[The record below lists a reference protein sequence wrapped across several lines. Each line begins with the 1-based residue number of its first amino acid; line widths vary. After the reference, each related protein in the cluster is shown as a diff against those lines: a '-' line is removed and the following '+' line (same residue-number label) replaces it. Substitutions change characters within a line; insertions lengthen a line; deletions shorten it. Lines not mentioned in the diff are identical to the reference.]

1 MKLSRHWFEMS
12 RQEGVSCDSCSKRN
26 FRGRRYKCLVCYDY
40 DLCSSCYEAG
50 AVTPHHTTNHP
61 MQCILTR
68 SDFELY
74 YGGESLTVDQPQSFT
89 CPHCGRMGLTETTL
103 QEHVTLDHTDTSAEV
118 VCPVCASLPGGDPN
132 LMTDDLSGHLNLEH
146 RSGPRD
152 LISFLDEPA
161 SLRHSGVRRGPHA
174 SRGVGPR
181 PRRCNMHFST
191 GGLSS
196 ISPSTRDTA
205 DPIAELLSQLSG
217 VRRSTA
223 STSAQ
228 SSTPSQLQQLQIQL
242 QLERQQVR
250 AARQQLE
257 RLPRRQA
264 QASTSNAASST
275 TGPTAAS
282 TAAVVS
288 ASSASSN
295 GELSSSSPPAPVN
308 LQFLL
313 SRCTE
318 PPLSETELQAAEME
332 RADHSLFVQELVMS
346 TLSDSTALIL
356 SLGLNAVTSNRN
368 SENNETFSSS
378 RESPGGGGGAR
389 VTSTSSAPTGSSSS
403 TSSVS
408 ASSQQKASS
417 GSVPSKRTSTRGMGP
432 VNASSGAS
440 RSQGQQLAQPQ
451 QQQSVHLRDRGAVM
465 SLPTQ
470 PQPMRVVTGT
480 GTIREV
486 VGAPSYGSPGSSR
499 RKPVRTATEPP
510 PPH

>member
-1 MKLSRHWFEMS
+1 
-12 RQEGVSCDSCSKRN
+12 
-26 FRGRRYKCLVCYDY
+26 
-40 DLCSSCYEAG
+40 
-50 AVTPHHTTNHP
+50 

-74 YGGESLTVDQPQSFT
+74 YGGESLTLEQPQSFT

-161 SLRHSGVRRGPHA
+161 SLRHGGVRRGPHA
-174 SRGVGPR
+174 SRGVGGSR

-196 ISPSTRDTA
+196 ISPSTRDTV

-223 STSAQ
+223 STSSQ
-228 SSTPSQLQQLQIQL
+228 SSTPSQLQQLQMQL

-264 QASTSNAASST
+264 QTGTSTAASST
-275 TGPTAAS
+275 SAPPTASA
-282 TAAVVS
+282 AAVVS

-295 GELSSSSPPAPVN
+295 GDLSSGAPPAPVN

-313 SRCTE
+313 SRSTE
-318 PPLSETELQAAEME
+318 PPLTEAELQSSEQE

-346 TLSDSTALIL
+346 TLSDSTATIL
-356 SLGLNAVTSNRN
+356 SLGQNPVAPNRN
-368 SENNETFSSS
+368 SENSETFSSS
-378 RESPGGGGGAR
+378 RESPSGGGGGGAR
-389 VTSTSSAPTGSSSS
+389 LQPNSSVPSTGSSSG
-403 TSSVS
+403 TSSSVP
-408 ASSQQKASS
+408 ASSQQRAAA
-417 GSVPSKRTSTRGMGP
+417 GNVASKRSSCRGVAGSGGSSRGP
-432 VNASSGAS
+432 TQAQQIAQ
-440 RSQGQQLAQPQ
+440 SQQAL
-451 QQQSVHLRDRGAVM
+451 HLRERGAVM
-465 SLPTQ
+465 ALPSPQ

>member
-1 MKLSRHWFEMS
+1 
-12 RQEGVSCDSCSKRN
+12 
-26 FRGRRYKCLVCYDY
+26 
-40 DLCSSCYEAG
+40 
-50 AVTPHHTTNHP
+50 

-74 YGGESLTVDQPQSFT
+74 YGGESLTVEQPQSFT
-89 CPHCGRMGLTETTL
+89 CPHCGKMGLTETTL
-103 QEHVTLDHTDTSAEV
+103 QEHVTLEHTDTTAEV

-161 SLRHSGVRRGPHA
+161 SLRHGGVRRGPHA
-174 SRGVGPR
+174 SRGVGGPR
-181 PRRCNMHFST
+181 NRRCNMHYST

-196 ISPSTRDTA
+196 ISPSTRDTV

-223 STSAQ
+223 TSSAQ
-228 SSTPSQLQQLQIQL
+228 SSTPSQLQQLQMQL

-257 RLPRRQA
+257 RLPRRPA
-264 QASTSNAASST
+264 QTNTSNATSST
-275 TGPTAAS
+275 AAPPTASA
-282 TAAVVS
+282 AAVVS
-288 ASSASSN
+288 ASSAAAN
-295 GELSSSSPPAPVN
+295 GELGSGTPTAPVN

-318 PPLSETELQAAEME
+318 PPLTEAELQAAEQE

-346 TLSDSTALIL
+346 TLSDSTASIL
-356 SLGLNAVTSNRN
+356 SLSQNAVAPNRN
-368 SENNETFSSS
+368 SENNEAYSSS

-389 VTSTSSAPTGSSSS
+389 VQPPPSAPSPASSTGSSSS
-403 TSSVS
+403 TSSVA
-408 ASSQQKASS
+408 ASSQQRPTS
-417 GSVPSKRTSTRGMGP
+417 GAVPSKRSSTRGAGASAMTG
-432 VNASSGAS
+432 SSGSS
-440 RSQGQQLAQPQ
+440 RSQPQQIAQPQ
-451 QQQSVHLRDRGAVM
+451 QQQGVHLRDGVARGAVM
-465 SLPTQ
+465 SLQAQPNPP